1 MLQRSIFPAVWW
13 DSLLPLDV
21 HAHEHIY
28 LATFIIYVFPRFT
41 VCIENHILCV
51 FNKKK
56 SIAARAR
63 DFLFAMAHDMG
74 EISSKSQK
82 CMQSRKRVERFR
94 LSFQL
99 TRDN

>member
-1 MLQRSIFPAVWW
+1 MCM
-13 DSLLPLDV
+13 
-21 HAHEHIY
+21 HTGIY
-28 LATFIIYVFPRFT
+28 LSCNIYHLCFPRFT

-74 EISSKSQK
+74 KISSKSQNACNREK
-82 CMQSRKRVERFR
+82 EWKGSG
-94 LSFQL
+94 
-99 TRDN
+99 